1 MVTHVPGPSARRALT
16 GTRFAALEWV
26 AETTSTQADVLELAR
41 QGASEGQVVVADHQ
55 SGGRGRAG
63 RSWEAPAGTSILM
76 SILLRPPAPVAS
88 MVTALLGLSAA
99 DAIEAVTG
107 FRPDLKWPN
116 DLVVTDEAGT
126 TRKLAGILAEAD
138 WPPGADM
145 ASGWRDPK
153 ASERV
158 VVIAG
163 IGINV
168 NWPAEIPDEL
178 ADIAI
183 SCNHVTGN
191 DHDRVGDRGP
201 AAPSRSMSPTPRCS
215 RTERRRPWPG
225 GAGRCRRSVDP
236 SESTSARRMSTAAP
250 STSPKPATWWSRR
263 STASAAP
270 SRSATCIISAPPDQ
284 GSVVLAWSSAKLLA
298 ARRWSLV
305 PVRRRRSGDRPR
317 G

>member
-191 DHDRVGDRGP
+191 DHDRVAIVVQLLRALDVAYTSLLENGTASTMAR
-201 AAPSRSMSPTPRCS
+201 
-215 RTERRRPWPG
+215 W
-225 GAGRCRRSVDP
+225 RRSL
-236 SESTSARRMSTAAP
+236 STLGR
-250 STSPKPATWWSRR
+250 
-263 STASAAP
+263 
-270 SRSATCIISAPPDQ
+270 
-284 GSVVLAWSSAKLLA
+284 
-298 ARRWSLV
+298 
-305 PVRRRRSGDRPR
+305 PVRVDLGAEDVHGRAVDVTEAGHLVVETVDGELRTFAVGDVHHLRTA
-317 G
+317 